1 MTALYLPA
9 RAKLNLSLRIVG
21 RRADGYHLLDTLFH
35 TLALH
40 DDVWL
45 QRGGEGV
52 ALAVTADAPHL
63 LVEPGPDNL
72 VARALVRLTAAAG
85 VAPGFVAHLH
95 KRIPNG
101 GGLGGGSSDA
111 AAVLRLGNALL
122 DQPLPPQHLHDVA
135 RSLGADVPFF
145 LRGGSQWGR
154 GIGDELEPADVP
166 ELHFVL
172 VLPPFGCPTAE
183 VYKIHAAL
191 WNSGPPQ
198 VSVSSITVPHT
209 RDSAVRIGFVNELE
223 PAAER
228 VRPALASLRQ
238 RVADLG
244 YAHVRMTGSGSTLF
258 VACADAAAAASCQQQ
273 LAPLRDEG
281 VRFLVTR
288 SAGGGLDAPQ
298 RRSWPESGSCGG
310 AGQSR

>member
-45 QRGGEGV
+45 QRGGDGV

-85 VAPGFVAHLH
+85 VAHGFVAHLH

-154 GIGDELEPADVP
+154 GIGDELTPTEQP
-166 ELHFVL
+166 HRWFVL
-172 VLPPFGCPTAE
+172 IVPPFGCPTVD
-183 VYKIHAAL
+183 VYKSHAAH
-191 WNSGPPQ
+191 WKQDSMAATVPR
-198 VSVSSITVPHT
+198 ITVPDT
-209 RDSAVRIGFVNELE
+209 GDPAVRNAFHNDLE
-223 PAAER
+223 SAAER
-228 VRPALASLRQ
+228 VRPELAELRR
-238 RVADLG
+238 RVVELG
-244 YAHVRMTGSGSTLF
+244 CRTVRMTGSGSTLF
-258 VACADAAAAASCQQQ
+258 VAGDDEASARASAAALQ
-273 LAPLRDEG
+273 PLHTQG
-281 VRFLVTR
+281 VRLLVTC
-288 SAGGGLDAPQ
+288 SAPPDVDAPHPPD
-298 RRSWPESGSCGG
+298 RPDGKGLRS
-310 AGQSR
+310 R